1 MPTPSKTIPRIVVVG
16 SINTDIILNV
26 AALPR
31 ANETIMGRGAKTMIG
46 GKGLNQAVAAARLG
60 AETHMVA
67 AIGDDAFGGTARAHL
82 IAQGIDATH
91 VTTIAGTATGTAH
104 ILVAD
109 DASNMIVVTPG
120 ANAALTS
127 AMVEAATDLI
137 ASADA
142 LVVQLEVPL
151 STVRTALEIARR
163 HGVRTILNPAPSD
176 KDALALCALAD
187 LVTPN
192 ETELASLT
200 GIDGT
205 NDAALHAALHDLTQH
220 GARDVIVTLGA
231 RGSATLVDGTL
242 VFEPALRIR
251 AVDTT
256 GAGDVFNAAL
266 ACELARGLCL
276 LRAMAFASAA
286 AAVSVSRAS
295 ADAAPT
301 RAEVDTILAH
311 AGDRA

>member
-1 MPTPSKTIPRIVVVG
+1 MSTPSKAAPRIVVVG
-16 SINTDIILNV
+16 SVNTDIILSV

-31 ANETIMGRGAKTMIG
+31 ANETILGRGSRTVVG

-67 AIGDDAFGGTARAHL
+67 AIGDDAFGATARAHL
-82 IAQGIDATH
+82 VVQGIGDAH
-91 VTTIAGTATGTAH
+91 VSAIPDVPTGTAH

-109 DASNMIVVTPG
+109 NASNLIVVTPG
-120 ANAALTS
+120 ANARLTP
-127 AMVEAATDLI
+127 AMVEAAGALI

-142 LVVQLEVPL
+142 VIVQLEVPIE
-151 STVRTALEIARR
+151 TVRAALEIARR
-163 HGVRTILNPAPSD
+163 HGVRTILNPAPAD
-176 KDALALCALAD
+176 RAALDLLPLAD

-192 ETELASLT
+192 EIELASLT

-205 NDAALHAALHDLTQH
+205 NDAAIHAAMHDLRQH
-220 GARDVIVTLGA
+220 GARNVLVTLGP
-231 RGSATLVDGTL
+231 RGSATLIDGTL
-242 VFEPALRIR
+242 VFQPALRVT

-266 ACELARGLCL
+266 VCEIARNACL
-276 LRAMAFASAA
+276 LRAMEFASAA
-286 AAVSVSRAS
+286 AALSVSRVS

-301 RAEVDTILAH
+301 RAEIDLF
-311 AGDRA
+311 RAPSGEHI

>member
-1 MPTPSKTIPRIVVVG
+1 MTSFSKTVPRIVVVG
-16 SINTDIILNV
+16 SVNTDIVLSV
-26 AALPR
+26 AALPL
-31 ANETIMGRGAKTMIG
+31 ANETVLGRGSTTVVG

-60 AETHMVA
+60 AETYMVA
-67 AIGDDAFGGTARAHL
+67 AIGDDAFGDTARAHL
-82 IAQGIDATH
+82 IAQGVDASH
-91 VTTIAGTATGTAH
+91 VTTVAGIATGTAH

-109 DASNMIVVTPG
+109 DASNSIVVTPG
-120 ANAALTS
+120 ANAALAP
-127 AMVEAATDLI
+127 AMVEDAADLI
-137 ASADA
+137 AAADA
-142 LVVQLEVPL
+142 VVVQLEVPL
-151 STVRTALEIARR
+151 PTVRAALEIAQR

-176 KDALALCALAD
+176 KAALALLPLAD

-220 GARDVIVTLGA
+220 GAREVIVTLGP
-231 RGSATLVDGTL
+231 RGSATLVEGTL
-242 VFEPALRIR
+242 VFEPALRIK

-266 ACELARGLCL
+266 ACELARGLSL

-286 AAVSVSRAS
+286 SAISVSRAS

-301 RAEVDTILAH
+301 RDEVETMLAH
-311 AGDRA
+311 AGDRL